1 MGFRLQSPWRPPRT
15 RSSSRSHQDPA
26 PTPRVARAVRKPWA
40 PPPFPFPSP
49 LESSFRDQKY
59 CWLFLKHRLS
69 PSPPAVTD
77 RAVVKL
83 SCFPLPPHRARAV
96 TGSIPPSLPPQGG
109 TRSEASCPRSW
120 GALGSTTHCC
130 RGEWSTGIL
139 CAGWDRGGGSVP
151 GVVKALGLSTAHAPS
166 PSEGSESFS
175 SKELAPSAWR
185 ILASQA
191 PAPLPTVIPRWE
203 QARGRCS
210 RLLPGWPRTRGML
223 GCTSRR
229 RSAARRAMLAAAL
242 PPARCIQSPDGGRQL
257 L

>member
-1 MGFRLQSPWRPPRT
+1 ML
-15 RSSSRSHQDPA
+15 
-26 PTPRVARAVRKPWA
+26 
-40 PPPFPFPSP
+40 
-49 LESSFRDQKY
+49 
-59 CWLFLKHRLS
+59 
-69 PSPPAVTD
+69 
-77 RAVVKL
+77 
-83 SCFPLPPHRARAV
+83 
-96 TGSIPPSLPPQGG
+96 
-109 TRSEASCPRSW
+109 

-130 RGEWSTGIL
+130 RGEWSAGIL

-151 GVVKALGLSTAHAPS
+151 GVVKALGLSTAHASP

-175 SKELAPSAWR
+175 SKELAASAWR

-223 GCTSRR
+223 GCTRRR

-242 PPARCIQSPDGGRQL
+242 PPATRIQSPDGGRQL
-257 L
+257 LGDQCLRCDLLSVPLHAGWFGCKPPGVLPMTPVAGGLQLGAEQGLFSQSESNLESPGVRP